1 MINSVLSYT
10 ECLIFSCKILLLV
23 KYVLRCFYTKTYYC
37 LWSRKI
43 VWKLNQ
49 FKLIV
54 AVQTSCSVFWLYIKN
69 IVHFVNTRNH
79 SSISTFFHAQAVKH
93 QTDISDIHTVYS
105 FLFHLQILLVNMV
118 YLECFKHSSFLFHSY
133 ILHFHVF
140 SFIFSHTLWP
150 LTSLTPPCFY
160 CDWQAKS
167 SFPVTKC
174 KHITTSE
181 RHTHGGWA
189 HRYTKR
195 LHARNFYKKSITC
208 RTCYWYVCISYSCH
222 RDKVIFNMKPVLV
235 T

>member
-118 YLECFKHSSFLFHSY
+118 YLECFKHSCFLFHSY
-133 ILHFHVF
+133 I
-140 SFIFSHTLWP
+140 SFIFMFSL
-150 LTSLTPPCFY
+150 LFSLTPYDTWLLSLLLVF
-160 CDWQAKS
+160 A
-167 SFPVTKC
+167 VTDKPNLVSQSQNANISPHQ
-174 KHITTSE
+174 KDT
-181 RHTHGGWA
+181 HTEDEHTGIQKDFT
-189 HRYTKR
+189 HVTFTKNPS
-195 LHARNFYKKSITC
+195 LAGL
-208 RTCYWYVCISYSCH
+208 
-222 RDKVIFNMKPVLV
+222 VIDMSA
-235 T
+235 